1 MGDERM
7 DLKIRF
13 AVPEDGR
20 DLAGYVHIQG
30 EILQRKIGFGEI
42 IVASVGAELIGFLQ
56 LEYLWSKVPYI
67 AHIHITDGNR
77 QSGFGKKI
85 LDFTCRTLHERGHQ
99 TIYSSSQAN
108 EPEPQN
114 WHRRMGFEECGVI
127 HGINDGVDEIFFR
140 KSLDAGTASED
151 KE

>member
-1 MGDERM
+1 MGDERL
-7 DLKIRF
+7 DLEIRF

-20 DLAGYVHIQG
+20 DLARYVHIDE

-67 AHIHITDGNR
+67 ALIHVTDGNR
-77 QSGFGKKI
+77 RRGLGKEI
-85 LDFTCRTLHERGHQ
+85 LDFTCRILREKGHPA
-99 TIYSSSQAN
+99 ISSSSQAN

-127 HGINDGVDEIFFR
+127 QGINDGVDEIFFR